1 MDVWLIT
8 VAVVR
13 RWYVTF
19 PMLALTVLA
28 AFVVGRG
35 VNPLHQVSSTAVL
48 VPGPEASQFDNPYG
62 SMDQV
67 SQVLTVVLE
76 DARTRTALEDRGLEP
91 GYEVAQR
98 SRSRILDITVSNED
112 PNVSLATAEAVLDR
126 LREELLARQ
135 KGAGIPAEAQ
145 VGLEVLSPPA
155 VIDVVTQGKTR
166 NMVIVMV
173 IGTALTVLT
182 AVLLDDVVGL
192 LRRQQARRR
201 EEARKTGRRRPPRA
215 TTRRAIGE
223 PSEELTEGGPSAN
236 GGNDADPGRDGS
248 DVAGPIVTGSQG

>member
-13 RWYVTF
+13 RWYVTL

-28 AFVVGRG
+28 AVVVGQG
-35 VNPLHQVSSTAVL
+35 VNPLHQVSATAVL
-48 VPGPEASQFDNPYG
+48 VPGPEASQVENPYG

-67 SQVLTVVLE
+67 SQVLTVVLD
-76 DARTRTALEDRGLEP
+76 DARTRTALKDRGLEP
-91 GYEVAQR
+91 GYEVNQR
-98 SRSRILDITVSNED
+98 SRSRILEIAVSNED
-112 PNVSLATAEAVLDR
+112 PNVSLATAAAVLDR

-135 KGAGIPAEAQ
+135 NGAGIPAQAQ

-155 VIDVVTQGKTR
+155 VVDVVTQGKLR
-166 NMVIVMV
+166 NMVIVLV
-173 IGTALTVLT
+173 VGTALTILV

-201 EEARKTGRRRPPRA
+201 EEARKSGRRRPPRV
-215 TTRRAIGE
+215 TSRRAI
-223 PSEELTEGGPSAN
+223 SSSAEEETEGGPSAN
-236 GGNDADPGRDGS
+236 GGRDVDTGPEGS
-248 DVAGPIVTGSQG
+248 DVAGPVVTNSPG